1 MSTARLPRFAPTN
14 PGRRHLPGA
23 DITAKQQRQYERIL
37 SSLRVNH
44 KYTSDAKRKQ
54 VAAATV
60 RALRQN
66 PGELERAEQLAE
78 AFHGRPPRETIEVLE
93 TEHYDEYGSILGY
106 LEELWITLD
115 EDDEFGHAIQFP
127 YSDARGESENGPDNR
142 DTVLAVSNPK
152 GTNIEFIGGD
162 QDINWRAVE
171 GSSAAEDKYLVMVGP
186 VLKIAYFT
194 DKHHLEGPISQ
205 AQGTPYEHEFGEE
218 GGELPYLIFDR
229 RNTKLLLVG
238 GSYTIEPEG
247 IRN

>member
-1 MSTARLPRFAPTN
+1 MNTARLPRFAN
-14 PGRRHLPGA
+14 AGRKHLAGA
-23 DITAKQQRQYERIL
+23 DVTAKMQRQYERIL
-37 SSLRVNH
+37 GSLRSKH
-44 KYTSDAKRKQ
+44 RYTSDAKRKQ

-60 RALRQN
+60 RSLQSN
-66 PGELERAEQLAE
+66 PGELERAERLAE

-106 LEELWITLD
+106 LEELVITLD
-115 EDDEFGHAIQFP
+115 EDDEYVQGIQFP
-127 YSDARGESENGPDNR
+127 YSEARGRTKNGPDNR
-142 DTVLAVSNPK
+142 DTVLAVSNPA
-152 GTNIEFIGGD
+152 GTNIEFVGGD
-162 QDINWRAVE
+162 QDIAWRKVE
-171 GSSAAEDKYLVMVGP
+171 GSSAADDKYLVMVGP

-194 DKHHLEGPISQ
+194 DKHHLTGPISQ

>member
-1 MSTARLPRFAPTN
+1 MKPVTARLPRYAN
-14 PGRRHLPGA
+14 PGRKHLAGA
-23 DITAKQQRQYERIL
+23 DITDRQQRQYERIL
-37 SSLRVNH
+37 LSLRSKH
-44 KYTSDAKRKQ
+44 KYATDAKRKQ

-60 RALRQN
+60 RAMRAN
-66 PGELERAEQLAE
+66 PGELQRAEELAE

-106 LEELWITLD
+106 LEELTILMED
-115 EDDEFGHAIQFP
+115 EDFGQPIQFP
-127 YSDARGESENGPDNR
+127 YSEQRGKSKNGPDNQ

-162 QDINWRAVE
+162 QDINWRSVE
-171 GSSAAEDKYLVMVGP
+171 GSSAADDKYLVMVGP
-186 VLKIAYFT
+186 VISIAYFT

-205 AQGTPYEHEFGEE
+205 AQGTPYEHQFGEE
-218 GGELPYLIFDR
+218 GGELPYLVFDR